1 MPIKSKKDI
10 KFTRAKGGINI
21 VIKNEYTDQPEKKQK
36 RQRRRNMN
44 RINQNR
50 NFTNSNANQ
59 VVDSKIP
66 IPHQNPLSTHQALAL
81 AGLTPDKALSILPP
95 PPPSMLPAPPAPPP
109 APGQAPL
116 QITFPDPNTS
126 MMQMFMNM
134 MKPQHYTNN
143 PYTMITEMNDPIYQA
158 ISDPEQ
164 QQQYLENQT
173 QEAIQTEV
181 QKVQTNPT
189 FSSLTI

>member
-21 VIKNEYTDQPEKKQK
+21 VIKNEYADQPEKKTK

-66 IPHQNPLSTHQALAL
+66 IPHQNPLSTHQALGL
-81 AGLTPDKALSILPP
+81 AGLTPATALSLLP
-95 PPPSMLPAPPAPPP
+95 PPPSMLPAPPVPPP
-109 APGQAPL
+109 AQGQAPCKL
-116 QITFPDPNTS
+116 HFLI
-126 MMQMFMNM
+126 
-134 MKPQHYTNN
+134 
-143 PYTMITEMNDPIYQA
+143 PIHQ
-158 ISDPEQ
+158 
-164 QQQYLENQT
+164 
-173 QEAIQTEV
+173 
-181 QKVQTNPT
+181 
-189 FSSLTI
+189 